1 MKANLKQIRKLRIY
15 SDDFKKEIVA
25 IYESGKFSV
34 LQLEKLYGVSN
45 ASIYSWIYKFSTF
58 NEKGFRI
65 VEMKESGAKKLKQLE
80 QKVKELEQAVGQK
93 QIKIDYLEKIIEIAK
108 DDLKI
113 DIKKITT
120 FSNLLV
126 QNPSNPNKFC
136 NESAL

>member
-45 ASIYSWIYKFSTF
+45 ASIYGWIYKFSTF

-65 VEMKESGAKKLKQLE
+65 VEMKESSAEKLKQLE

-113 DIKKITT
+113 DIKKNYNIQQ
-120 FSNLLV
+120 SIG
-126 QNPSNPNKFC
+126 SKAIK
-136 NESAL
+136 SK

>member
-1 MKANLKQIRKLRIY
+1 MKVNLKQIRKLRIY

-65 VEMKESGAKKLKQLE
+65 VEMKESSAEKLKQLE

-113 DIKKITT
+113 DIKKNYNIQQ
-120 FSNLLV
+120 SIGSKAIK
-126 QNPSNPNKFC
+126 PK
-136 NESAL
+136 